1 MSSNKVVEISQYGT
15 AAMTNPGY
23 DYKVE
28 PNPYNQQS
36 GNPYSNVD
44 LEAQNQN
51 GGQWGSMGTGLS
63 DKIIR
68 IKFIRKVYLIV
79 SAQLIFTFG
88 ICLLFSAVDSIKKW
102 MRESDD
108 GLALYLL
115 S

>member
-1 MSSNKVVEISQYGT
+1 MSSSKVSEISQYGT

-23 DYKVE
+23 DYKGE
-28 PNPYNQQS
+28 PNPYNHQS
-36 GNPYSNVD
+36 GNSYSNVD

-51 GGQWGSMGTGLS
+51 GQWGNMGTGLS

-79 SAQLIFTFG
+79 SVQLIFTFG
-88 ICLLFSAVDSIKKW
+88 VCLLFSAVDSIKKW

>member
-1 MSSNKVVEISQYGT
+1 MSQMSSNNISEKSQYGT
-15 AAMTNPGY
+15 AATNPGY

-28 PNPYNQQS
+28 PNPYNQS
-36 GNPYSNVD
+36 GNLYGNID

-51 GGQWGSMGTGLS
+51 NQWGNMGTGLS